1 MLALTCSPVSDR
13 CCLLV
18 VAKTGLA
25 DLELL
30 GVLISIPSHRSVGMQ

>member
-1 MLALTCSPVSDR
+1 MLDLTCSPVSDR

-18 VAKTGLA
+18 ANTGLA